1 MSRADALVRVC
12 EAWVA
17 AAAPTPVV
25 APTTQVVVHVGA
37 DVRGGEATGGKSR
50 IENGPWLSPAAVRW
64 LSCDAE
70 IAMRNP

>member
-1 MSRADALVRVC
+1 MLRADALVRVC

-17 AAAPTPVV
+17 ADAPTPVV

-37 DVRGGEATGGKSR
+37 DVLGGEATGGKSR